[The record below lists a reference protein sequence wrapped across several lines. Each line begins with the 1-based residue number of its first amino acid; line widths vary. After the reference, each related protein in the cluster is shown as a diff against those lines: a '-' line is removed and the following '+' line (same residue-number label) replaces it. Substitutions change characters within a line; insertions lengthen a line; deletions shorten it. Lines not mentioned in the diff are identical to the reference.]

1 MIWIGN
7 YLFCDTINITYI
19 IHLEIIIIIIII
31 IRSQIIINITTEI
44 FVCASSYFS
53 LAGIIQIYDHVT
65 IIIEYLIKIIKN
77 I

>member
-1 MIWIGN
+1 MIWIGY

-31 IRSQIIINITTEI
+31 IRSQIIINITTET
-44 FVCASSYFS
+44 FVRASSYFS
-53 LAGIIQIYDHVT
+53 LAGIIGKYDHVI